1 VVVVVVVVECVI
13 SLSAVL
19 VLYRV
24 CSEFYERKS
33 RRVER
38 VEKTGSQN
46 DAKHFYVR
54 T

>member
-24 CSEFYERKS
+24 KS
-33 RRVER
+33 KRVER

-46 DAKHFYVR
+46 DAKHIYVR
-54 T
+54 TF